1 MDVDAFVAAHR
12 GDWDRLARL
21 VSQRGTLAGREV
33 DELVELYSRV
43 ATQLSA
49 LRSASPDPTLVSRL
63 STLVASARAVVTGA
77 HVPAYRDLARFFTV
91 GFPAAVF
98 RAAPWWIATATVSCV
113 LGTLAGVWVA
123 GDPQV
128 QAAVGTPEE
137 IRALVEVEFER
148 YYSSNPAGSFAA
160 QVWTN
165 NAWVAALCI
174 VMGVLILPVVWIL
187 LTNVV
192 NVGVAGG
199 LMAAHDRLELFFGLI
214 LPHGLLE
221 LTAVFVAA
229 GAGLRLGWSWIDP
242 GPRTRLAALGEEGR
256 AAAAIAL
263 GLVVVLLVS
272 GAIEGFVTPSSLPTV
287 ARIGIGVVAELVFLG
302 YVAVL
307 GASAVRAG
315 ETGDLAAGERAD
327 VLPTAG

>member
-1 MDVDAFVAAHR
+1 
-12 GDWDRLARL
+12 
-21 VSQRGTLAGREV
+21 
-33 DELVELYSRV
+33 
-43 ATQLSA
+43 
-49 LRSASPDPTLVSRL
+49 
-63 STLVASARAVVTGA
+63 
-77 HVPAYRDLARFFTV
+77 
-91 GFPAAVF
+91 
-98 RAAPWWIATATVSCV
+98 
-113 LGTLAGVWVA
+113 
-123 GDPQV
+123 
-128 QAAVGTPEE
+128 
-137 IRALVEVEFER
+137 
-148 YYSSNPAGSFAA
+148 
-160 QVWTN
+160 VWTN